1 MNEDCSRLAHHDNG
15 MDYDKT
21 EDCVNKSFNDTDW
34 ETASGNTNLNNKLM
48 DKEMVYYNK
57 YGPSTFPGL
66 VINNQTFRGQLEVE
80 AVLNSI
86 CAGFYDV
93 PKMCSKYLSTND
105 INNAELLFMREG
117 RHSYGRVVAICMSV
131 MVIVLIILCCY
142 RRYAKRQMKSL
153 MNQQIETAVN
163 QYLALS
169 NKDMEA
175 KDRADG
181 SGELGEIK

>member
-1 MNEDCSRLAHHDNG
+1 
-15 MDYDKT
+15 MDYDVT
-21 EDCVNKSFNDTDW
+21 EECVNASFNDTDW
-34 ETASGNTNLNNKLM
+34 ETTSKTVKNSLM
-48 DKEMVYYNK
+48 DKEMVYYGK

-117 RHSYGRVVAICMSV
+117 RHSYGRVLAICLSV
-131 MVIVLIILCCY
+131 MFSVLIILCCY
-142 RRYAKRQMKSL
+142 RRYAKRQMKSQ
-153 MNQQIETAVN
+153 MN
-163 QYLALS
+163 
-169 NKDMEA
+169 
-175 KDRADG
+175 
-181 SGELGEIK
+181 

>member
-1 MNEDCSRLAHHDNG
+1 MKSVHEQCYGSVNEDCSRLAHKDNG
-15 MDYDKT
+15 MDYKQT
-21 EDCVNKSFNDTDW
+21 ENCVRKSFKESDW
-34 ETASGNTNLNNKLM
+34 GSSQKNITNVLM
-48 DKEMVYYNK
+48 DKEIAYKDK
-57 YGPSTFPGL
+57 YGPSTYPGL

-105 INNAELLFMREG
+105 INNADLLFMREG

-163 QYLALS
+163 
-169 NKDMEA
+169 
-175 KDRADG
+175 
-181 SGELGEIK
+181 